1 MGRRYGFSFSA
12 INRVIAANR
21 AAEKRRQNAEI
32 IAANSGK
39 RKELEPEYSIH
50 DFDFNEQTRIAKV
63 EFEKLVRYRTVER
76 YIQQN
81 YERYPIYSEW
91 KIRTSSTQKS
101 IKLTN
106 ANLETLN
113 LHSDPLV
120 RKFAFE
126 IVSRLKN
133 QDLFPSWF
141 QKDCI
146 EEEYKANDEEQRKH
160 LSAERSSFKNLRVS
174 SQMETEDNNEKLEPI
189 RAKKQKIE
197 NKIGALE
204 RKIEKAKE
212 RKPNVL
218 LSIIT
223 IGIYAYLKSNGR
235 IARLEKKKSSF
246 VDAKEDCE
254 KSISDLEDKNK
265 QIASSLNDAEKKFSD
280 IKEKIAAARQKLHSE
295 KETKIK
301 EIEPLPVTYESDNSF
316 ILLKKMAGLE
326 YRKIIGCYIIRN
338 RLNNKCYV
346 GQSKDIVKR
355 IHQHFRGTYPN
366 NMIFAEDYFAAN
378 DADKD
383 TLFEV
388 KIIPCTTKDELDKT
402 ERDLI
407 EEYDAFSSGYNGTNG
422 NT

>member
-21 AAEKRRQNAEI
+21 AAEKRRINSEI
-32 IAANSGK
+32 IAENSGK

-50 DFDFNEQTRIAKV
+50 DFDFNEQTRVAKV

-81 YERYPIYSEW
+81 YERYPIYSGW

-113 LHSDPLV
+113 QHSDPLV

-160 LSAERSSFKNLRVS
+160 LSSARSSLENLRIS
-174 SQMETEDNNEKLEPI
+174 SQAEIDDNNKKLEPI
-189 RAKKQKIE
+189 KAKKQRTE
-197 NKIGALE
+197 NKITSLE

-223 IGIYAYLKSNGR
+223 IGIYAYLKSSRR
-235 IARLEKKKSSF
+235 IVRLENKKSSF
-246 VDAKEDCE
+246 VNTKEDME

-265 QIASSLNDAEKKFSD
+265 QIASDLNDAEKKFSD
-280 IKEKIAAARQKLHSE
+280 TKEKIAAARQQLKSD

-316 ILLKKMAGLE
+316 ILLKKLAGLE

-338 RLNNKCYV
+338 RQNNKCYV

-355 IHQHFRGTYPN
+355 IRQHFKGTYPN

-388 KIIPCTTKDELDKT
+388 KIIPCETKDELDKT
-402 ERDLI
+402 ERNLI
-407 EEYDAFSSGYNGTNG
+407 EEYEAFSSGYNGTNG

>member
-21 AAEKRRQNAEI
+21 AAEKRRINSEI
-32 IAANSGK
+32 IAENSGK

-50 DFDFNEQTRIAKV
+50 DFDFNEQTRVAKV

-81 YERYPIYSEW
+81 YERYPIYSGW

-113 LHSDPLV
+113 QHSDPLV

-160 LSAERSSFKNLRVS
+160 LSSARSSLENLRIS
-174 SQMETEDNNEKLEPI
+174 SQAEIDDNNKKLEPI
-189 RAKKQKIE
+189 KAKKQRTE
-197 NKIGALE
+197 NKITSLG

-223 IGIYAYLKSNGR
+223 IGIYAYLKSSRR
-235 IARLEKKKSSF
+235 IVRLENKKSSF
-246 VDAKEDCE
+246 VNTKEDME

-265 QIASSLNDAEKKFSD
+265 QIASDLNDAEKKFSD
-280 IKEKIAAARQKLHSE
+280 TKEKIAAARQQLKSD

-316 ILLKKMAGLE
+316 ILLKKLAGLE

-338 RLNNKCYV
+338 RQNNKCYV

-355 IHQHFRGTYPN
+355 IRQHFKGTYPN

-388 KIIPCTTKDELDKT
+388 KIIPCETKDELDKT
-402 ERDLI
+402 ERNLI
-407 EEYDAFSSGYNGTNG
+407 EEYEAFSSGYNGTNG